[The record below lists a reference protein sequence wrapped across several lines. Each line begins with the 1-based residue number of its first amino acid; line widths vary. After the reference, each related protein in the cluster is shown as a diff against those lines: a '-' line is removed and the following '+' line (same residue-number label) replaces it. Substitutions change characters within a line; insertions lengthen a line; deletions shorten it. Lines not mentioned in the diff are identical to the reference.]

1 MSMTNHEPGPTTE
14 PLSPRSI
21 YSLAASDPHAELVD
35 RSGLSERDLTQ
46 IDALMAALGQ
56 LRAAEKE
63 LADASL
69 RYMELGETDMRALH
83 FLIVCENSGTS
94 ATPSIIAQ
102 ALAISTASTTKLL
115 DRLER
120 AGHIRR
126 HRHPSDRRAL
136 VIGIEATTRE
146 AAMRTV
152 GAQQA
157 RRVLA
162 ARRLDPTQR
171 DIVIGFLEDMAAEI
185 SVDGMD
191 WAADPGESDGSS

>member
-1 MSMTNHEPGPTTE
+1 MDMTSDEPGPASE

-21 YSLAASDPHAELVD
+21 YSLAASDPGAELVD
-35 RSGLSERDLTQ
+35 RSGLSEHDLLQ

-56 LRAAEKE
+56 LRTAEKE

-69 RYMELGETDMRALH
+69 RYMDLGETDMRALH
-83 FLIVCENSGTS
+83 FLIACENTGTL
-94 ATPSIIAQ
+94 ATPSAI
-102 ALAISTASTTKLL
+102 ALALEISTASTTKLL

-126 HRHPSDRRAL
+126 RPHPSDRRAL
-136 VIGIEATTRE
+136 VIGIQPATRE

-162 ARRLDPTQR
+162 ARRLDPAER
-171 DIVIGFLEDMAAEI
+171 DVVIGFLEDMAAEI
-185 SVDGMD
+185 SVDGVD
-191 WAADPGESDGSS
+191 WAARPGEPDGPS